1 MLLQRGKW
9 LAVVRASVISY
20 ELVVA
25 NVIFIAERSEDNN
38 LDLWAQNLS

>member
-1 MLLQRGKW
+1 MLLQHGKW
-9 LAVVRASVISY
+9 LAVVRVSVISY

-25 NVIFIAERSEDNN
+25 NVTFIAECSEANN